1 MNVFSAAQAVSPAID
16 RTRRFLFHPFR
27 WSTYLKLA
35 AVACITEG
43 FSANLNSSFNHSSS
57 HNGGVYNAPFH
68 MSNEVIALIVLAVL
82 ACFAIGIVVFYLVTR
97 LRFAFFYSL
106 LHQTSELRPGWR
118 LYREQAMRFFKMS
131 LLIGLLLLSVAISV
145 MLPFGFKFFDIYRA
159 VQAGGHLD
167 PVRMLLLLLAFI
179 PVAMLLCLA
188 LWTVKVVLHDFML
201 PHVALDDD
209 SVEEAWAEVRS
220 RIEAEPAKF
229 FVYMLLRLILPIVAG
244 IALFLVLAIPLV
256 IVFGG
261 LGLAAAG
268 FNALLAKFSSASSEY
283 ALLCSWASPSAVPSP
298 PGFATTPCSF
308 MADATSLWATSFFLL
323 RLPRNPIRG
332 LRRPPDD
339 RSMPRVSHETRSIA
353 LGAFRC
359 AGWNLPFPQVISLP
373 SIAVSLA
380 GGSAVAC
387 YLEGGTVDQPSS
399 VALGSPAAGPCHT
412 LPP

>member
-268 FNALLAKFSSASSEY
+268 FNALLANATGLVAVVYIAIEVLFGIVGVCVALFLGITLGGPIATWIRNY
-283 ALLCSWASPSAVPSP
+283 ALLFYGGRYKPLGDILFP
-298 PGFATTPCSF
+298 P
-308 MADATSLWATSFFLL
+308 
-323 RLPRNPIRG
+323 
-332 LRRPPDD
+332 PPAPQSD
-339 RSMPRVSHETRSIA
+339 S
-353 LGAFRC
+353 GA
-359 AGWNLPFPQVISLP
+359 PQ
-373 SIAVSLA
+373 
-380 GGSAVAC
+380 
-387 YLEGGTVDQPSS
+387 
-399 VALGSPAAGPCHT
+399 AA
-412 LPP
+412 